1 MRREPAYVSR
11 KTAKGR
17 VYYYF
22 CPPNRSASG
31 RPIYIPLPDID
42 SPEFSPE
49 LARLNALHPRVRKT
63 PEWSVG
69 ASMIY
74 FIGSDIGA
82 IKIGRAI
89 RPKVRLRQLQSGSP
103 IPLMILATTPGGVDE
118 EKAYHDR
125 FRKQRIRGEW
135 FERSAELLAEIR
147 RLNET

>member
-1 MRREPAYVSR
+1 
-11 KTAKGR
+11 
-17 VYYYF
+17 
-22 CPPNRSASG
+22 
-31 RPIYIPLPDID
+31 
-42 SPEFSPE
+42 
-49 LARLNALHPRVRKT
+49 
-63 PEWSVG
+63 
-69 ASMIY
+69 MIY